1 MMSED
6 TVGLALVDGVFLLLA
21 VGLTFWFRNWVR
33 CQQKGL
39 DQALQELAVQ
49 RQELGRLS
57 GRLERLCALVEAR
70 WVTPGET
77 APRAVP
83 PRPET
88 ADSDSRPGARAA
100 TTRRVDTP
108 TSAAAAAATA
118 TAPVDRGDPGA
129 NRYDRAWELLA
140 QGQDAAEV
148 ARRVR
153 LGVAEV
159 ELMAR
164 MLKYQQR

>member
-1 MMSED
+1 MSED
-6 TVGLALVDGVFLLLA
+6 TLGLALVDAAFLLLA
-21 VGLTFWFRNWVR
+21 LGLTFWFRNWVR
-33 CQQKGL
+33 CQQRGL
-39 DQALQELAVQ
+39 DQALQELTVQ

-70 WVTPGET
+70 WVTPGEE
-77 APRAVP
+77 APRAVS
-83 PRPET
+83 PRPE
-88 ADSDSRPGARAA
+88 AVDSDHRPGARPGPAKRA
-100 TTRRVDTP
+100 DASP
-108 TSAAAAAATA
+108 AAAAAT
-118 TAPVDRGDPGA
+118 PDRGDNGG